1 MSSAVP
7 TLESYSRE
15 TGIQNSTPTA
25 SILHKINSLLQT
37 PAPDDP
43 CAPGGHGLWW
53 SSKVSYGGMGL
64 WCKSKIASSL
74 TCPLLYLRQL
84 LLQSHSFALSFSVFA
99 KHFVF
104 LLFFFFKVVFPFLKL
119 RNFILFQTYLCF
131 EIRKKCNW
139 KQYWRK
145 AGNKKLNLGEKCSW
159 IHKAFLSFRHLIL

>member
-1 MSSAVP
+1 MLYCQVITWFRLVIVIVSSAVT

-15 TGIQNSTPTA
+15 TGIQNLTSTA
-25 SILHKINSLLQT
+25 SILRKMNSLLQT

-53 SSKVSYGGMGL
+53 SSRVSYGGMGL

-84 LLQSHSFALSFSVFA
+84 LLQSQSFALSFSVFA

-104 LLFFFFKVVFPFLKL
+104 LPFFSKSYFSIFETQTFHTISNIFLFW
-119 RNFILFQTYLCF
+119 NQ
-131 EIRKKCNW
+131 KKM
-139 KQYWRK
+139 
-145 AGNKKLNLGEKCSW
+145 
-159 IHKAFLSFRHLIL
+159 